1 MKDDVT
7 LEQTEEL
14 YRFLQG
20 QLPDGF
26 HCKKLRL
33 SERQAFR
40 VIWFIQEHL
49 RIIPD
54 HYERCC
60 GCGELYDTLRS
71 GGVRRGR
78 TYCEGCF

>member
-1 MKDDVT
+1 MKEDVT

-20 QLPDGF
+20 ELPGGVY
-26 HCKKLRL
+26 CKAPRL

-40 VIWFIQEHL
+40 VIWFIQERL

-54 HYERCC
+54 SYERCC
-60 GCGELYDTLRS
+60 HCGTLSDTQCS
-71 GGVRRGR
+71 GGTRRDR
-78 TYCEGCF
+78 YYCDECL